1 MIRIGLWL
9 IVLGFGSVLLQVL
22 DLNFVVLTWADDAQ
36 PVTGLAIGT
45 LGLIIA
51 LVGAALPS
59 SNRNA

>member
-22 DLNFVVLTWADDAQ
+22 DMQFVILTWADDVQ
-36 PVTGLAIGT
+36 PVAGLAIGT

>member
-1 MIRIGLWL
+1 M
-9 IVLGFGSVLLQVL
+9 
-22 DLNFVVLTWADDAQ
+22 NFVVLTWADDAQ